1 MWVGPGP
8 GVKLVLAARRRRPS
22 SSRSSA
28 VTGGS
33 RESVT
38 GLMSGGSGGLFCAW
52 EISGSEASN
61 SKGNR
66 ILISNLLRATTKS
79 KQVAGA
85 KRLEFSNRTLI
96 IAQLLIAG
104 GVAAP
109 VLTVAR
115 TGLYSKT

>member
-38 GLMSGGSGGLFCAW
+38 GLMSGGSLFCAW

-61 SKGNR
+61 SKCSR
-66 ILISNLLRATTKS
+66 ILIGDLLHGRRKNE
-79 KQVAGA
+79 KVEGA
-85 KRLEFSNRTLI
+85 KRLDFSNRTVKI
-96 IAQLLIAG
+96 TQLLIA
-104 GVAAP
+104 VSIP
-109 VLTVAR
+109 R
-115 TGLYSKT
+115 QY